1 MITTKI
7 TPNQLYK
14 LYINLAILTID
25 VLLYS
30 NQNYMIQKFDLKHI
44 IKYNM
49 MIEYYYIMAI

>member
-30 NQNYMIQKFDLKHI
+30 NQNYMI
-44 IKYNM
+44 
-49 MIEYYYIMAI
+49 